1 KKEDEIIVELDPG
14 MAFGTGTHETTSMCI
29 RQLENHVKKDDKVF
43 DIGCGSGIL
52 SIVAAKLG
60 ASKVIGVDLDELPVK
75 VSKENIVLNNVQDIV
90 DIRRGNLL
98 NVVDERADLIVS
110 NIIAEIIVDL
120 IKDIKGYLNSGG
132 IFISSGI
139 ILEKLPLVEE
149 ALKEEGFSILEVSK
163 MKDWACVVA
172 QLEMEE

>member
-1 KKEDEIIVELDPG
+1 
-14 MAFGTGTHETTSMCI
+14 M
-29 RQLENHVKKDDKVF
+29 
-43 DIGCGSGIL
+43 
-52 SIVAAKLG
+52 
-60 ASKVIGVDLDELPVK
+60 
-75 VSKENIVLNNVQDIV
+75 QDIV

-132 IFISSGI
+132 IFISSGK